1 MEPLTPT
8 QNSLS
13 TQTTIVD
20 LNNAIAKHTFEVE
33 SMYPIS
39 SPQNLSTGV
48 KILSVF
54 KKADRWIAIF
64 VAKLL
69 PYV

>member
-20 LNNAIAKHTFEVE
+20 LDNAIAKHAFEVE

-39 SPQNLSTGV
+39 SPQNQ
-48 KILSVF
+48 
-54 KKADRWIAIF
+54 
-64 VAKLL
+64 
-69 PYV
+69 